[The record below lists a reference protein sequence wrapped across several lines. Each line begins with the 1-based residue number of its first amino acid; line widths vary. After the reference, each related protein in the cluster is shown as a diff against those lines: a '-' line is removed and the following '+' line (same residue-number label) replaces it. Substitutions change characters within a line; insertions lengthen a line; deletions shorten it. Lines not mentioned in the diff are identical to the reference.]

1 MNIANYFLIF
11 MFYSIIGW
19 IIEVVVFL
27 HLERKFINRGFLI
40 GTYCPIYGCGGLLI
54 TLTLTRYQEEII
66 TLFIMSCFICATLEY
81 LISYIME
88 VIFKTRWWDY
98 SNNKFNLNGR
108 VCLGNTI
115 AFGFLGC
122 LVVYFINP
130 FIYHLFDILGNSVN
144 VIAIIIGVIFIV
156 DVVISSKII
165 YNFSKTTKLVVK
177 DSTEEITKKVK
188 EILLNKS
195 ILSRRLVR
203 AFPKFKLIRT
213 IKKKY
218 NEKIETLKNK

>member
-1 MNIANYFLIF
+1 
-11 MFYSIIGW
+11 
-19 IIEVVVFL
+19 
-27 HLERKFINRGFLI
+27 
-40 GTYCPIYGCGGLLI
+40 
-54 TLTLTRYQEEII
+54 
-66 TLFIMSCFICATLEY
+66 
-81 LISYIME
+81 ME

-130 FIYHLFDILGNSVN
+130 FIYHLSDILGNSVN
-144 VIAIIIGVIFIV
+144 IIAIIIGVIFIV

-203 AFPKFKLIRT
+203 AFPKFKLIRN